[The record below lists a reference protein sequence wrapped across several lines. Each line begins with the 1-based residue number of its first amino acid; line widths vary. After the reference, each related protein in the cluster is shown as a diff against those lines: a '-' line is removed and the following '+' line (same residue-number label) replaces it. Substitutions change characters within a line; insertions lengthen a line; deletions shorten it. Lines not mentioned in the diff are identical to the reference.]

1 MKLAIYTV
9 EVRCPDDWDDS
20 NWSDAQHDKLN
31 KAMLDKLQELAQNLA
46 SGIDFALTVT
56 VRD

>member
-20 NWSDAQHDKLN
+20 NWSDQQQDKLDQV
-31 KAMLDKLQELAQNLA
+31 MLDKLWELAEQLA
-46 SGIDFALTVT
+46 AKVDSALTVT
-56 VRD
+56 VHD